1 MDNRTPSFRVDG
13 NEQTTREIQTPE
25 VDTTSL
31 HQVEV
36 PPWAES
42 YELSATE
49 SEGIFLIVHREQT

>member
-1 MDNRTPSFRVDG
+1 MNNRTPSSRVDG
-13 NEQTTREIQTPE
+13 NKQTTREIQTPE
-25 VDTTSL
+25 VDTPSL

-49 SEGIFLIVHREQT
+49 SEGTSRIVRREQT